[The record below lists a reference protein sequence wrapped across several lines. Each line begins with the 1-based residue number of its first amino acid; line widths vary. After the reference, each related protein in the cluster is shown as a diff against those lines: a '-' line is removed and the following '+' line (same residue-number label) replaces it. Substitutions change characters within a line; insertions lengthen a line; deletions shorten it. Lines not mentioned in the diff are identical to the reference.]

1 MTDAAE
7 FILPIGHDA
16 QAQAL
21 LPLIAGQKLPQT
33 LLLHGPKGIG
43 KALFA
48 RQLACYLLGG
58 GTGEGG
64 LFGPATLEVDP
75 QSPTVSRVLA
85 GSHGDYLLIE
95 PEFSGQNQTP
105 IIKIDAARKVAEFFS
120 KTAAESNWRVVIV
133 DGAEALNPN
142 AANALLK
149 TVEEPPLNG
158 LMILVSHQPGKLLPT
173 LLSRCRKIGFKAPSE
188 SFFSNILQSNE
199 AETLSDTL
207 HMLYVL
213 SHGSPGKAIQLQSLQ
228 GDAMYA
234 KLVTLFEGYPSK
246 PHSHISSMAAHIEK
260 HAKQGGWIIWCEL
273 WLTFLERLNLAAISA
288 LGPEALSGEEACLQ
302 RLAAARA
309 EGFWQ
314 EVRTTSIALIGKAN
328 GLHLDRKQVIN
339 SLIAMAFNEVELA
352 A

>member
-1 MTDAAE
+1 MTDASE
-7 FILPIGHDA
+7 FIIPIGHDQ
-16 QAQAL
+16 QAQGL

-120 KTAAESNWRVVIV
+120 KTAAESNWRIVIV
-133 DGAEALNPN
+133 DGAEALNSN

-158 LMILVSHQPGKLLPT
+158 LMILVSHQAGKLLPT
-173 LLSRCRKIGFKAPSE
+173 LLSRCRKIGFKAPCE
-188 SFFSNILQSNE
+188 DVFYKILQGFIEGIS
-199 AETLSDTL
+199 SDTL
-207 HMLYVL
+207 RALYVL

-234 KLVTLFEGYPSK
+234 KLVALFEGYPSK
-246 PHSHISSMAAHIEK
+246 PLSHIGRMAAQIEK
-260 HAKQGGWIIWCEL
+260 HAKQGGWVIWCEL
-273 WLTFLERLNLAAISA
+273 WLSFLERLNLAAIGA
-288 LGPEALSGEEACLQ
+288 LGPEAMGGEEACLQ
-302 RLAAARA
+302 RLAASQA
-309 EGFWQ
+309 EGFWH
-314 EVRTTSIALIGKAN
+314 EVRAASIALIGKAN

-339 SLIAMAFNEVELA
+339 SLIAMAYNEVELA

>member
-1 MTDAAE
+1 MTELPE
-7 FILPIGHDA
+7 FILPQG
-16 QAQAL
+16 QAL
-21 LPLIAGQKLPQT
+21 LSLIAEQKLPQT

-75 QSPTVSRVLA
+75 QSPTVARVLA
-85 GSHGDYLLIE
+85 GSHGDYLLLE

-149 TVEEPPLNG
+149 TVEEPPLNA
-158 LMILVSHQPGKLLPT
+158 LMILVSHQSGKLLPT
-173 LLSRCRKIGFKAPSE
+173 LLSRCRKIAFNAPSE
-188 SFFSNILQSNE
+188 EDFQAILQYDIEENS
-199 AETLSDTL
+199 SDTL
-207 HMLYVL
+207 NMLYVL
-213 SHGSPGKAIQLQSLQ
+213 SHGSPGKAIQLHSQQ
-228 GDAMYA
+228 GEQMYA
-234 KLVTLFEGYPSK
+234 KLVSLFEAYPSK
-246 PHSHISSMAAHIEK
+246 AHSQIASMAAHIEK
-260 HAKQGGWIIWCEL
+260 HAKQGGWVTWCEL
-273 WLTFLERLNLAAISA
+273 WLAFLQRLNLAAIGA
-288 LGPEALSGEEACLQ
+288 LGPEALNGEKHCLE
-302 RLAAARA
+302 RLAAAQP

-314 EVRTTSIALIGKAN
+314 EVRTCSIGLIGKAN